1 MFWKIFLIVVAVL
14 LLLVLLF
21 AVFLCVGLAV
31 MLNGD
36 DEGSLTGFYHEG
48 DIYGRL
54 P

>member
-14 LLLVLLF
+14 
-21 AVFLCVGLAV
+21 LCVGLAV

>member
-14 LLLVLLF
+14 LLLFLLF

-31 MLNGD
+31 MLNSY

-48 DIYGRL
+48 DIYPRL
-54 P
+54 

>member
-1 MFWKIFLIVVAVL
+1 MIVVAVFL
-14 LLLVLLF
+14 LLFLLF
-21 AVFLCVGLAV
+21 AVFHCVGLAV
-31 MLNGD
+31 MLNGY